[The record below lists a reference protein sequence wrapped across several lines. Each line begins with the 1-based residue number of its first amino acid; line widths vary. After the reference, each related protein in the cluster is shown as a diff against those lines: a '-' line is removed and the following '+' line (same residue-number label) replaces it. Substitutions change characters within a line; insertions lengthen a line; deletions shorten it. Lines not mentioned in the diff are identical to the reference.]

1 MSESEKLSP
10 ALAWEIC
17 ASVRSKID
25 QFGSIRYLDL
35 ENEIDKFVAVPS
47 RTDEKALET
56 PKVDI
61 LSSEEEKAENEA
73 KEKPTAVTK
82 KHKSKVCDVCGH
94 EFIPRSGRQ
103 KTCDLC
109 KKAAK
114 QKELDDLDKTVAN
127 ILAAGDNA

>member
-17 ASVRSKID
+17 ASVRSQID
-25 QFGSIRYLDL
+25 KFGSIRYLDL

-47 RTDEKALET
+47 RTDEKAPET

-61 LSSEEEKAENEA
+61 LSSEEEKGENEA

-82 KHKSKVCDVCGH
+82 KYKPKTCDVCGAD
-94 EFIPRSGRQ
+94 FIPHSGRQ
-103 KTCDLC
+103 KTCDIC
-109 KKAAK
+109 TQQRK
-114 QKELDDLDKTVAN
+114 QKELDDLDRTVAN